1 MNVIQKMLR
10 DYYEIIEY
18 DLKPRPVVMENIEK
32 VINCGDP
39 SYGGAMYI
47 CTHCKNWKFV
57 PFRCHSRFCPTC
69 GNKYAM
75 ERTTSMSFKLVNVNH
90 RHCVFTIDENLRD
103 FFLNDRSLLNC
114 LFHAVNSVISRMFFQ
129 LNKSKNFTPG
139 FIMVLHTFG
148 RDLKWNPHIHCL
160 ISEGGFSD
168 DGFWRHVKYFNYNF
182 LRNAFR
188 TALLNEMETIIGPS
202 FKKVK
207 SRCYREHKQG
217 KKKMFNSTF
226 MQSRIFVTLRTLSNT
241 SGVILAVLS
250 LLHPESTTMMG
261 ILLLSITIAM
271 RIINT

>member
-1 MNVIQKMLR
+1 MVILLLVAPCISAHIVKIGNLS
-10 DYYEIIEY
+10 
-18 DLKPRPVVMENIEK
+18 LSVATVVFVLPVAINI
-32 VINCGDP
+32 
-39 SYGGAMYI
+39 
-47 CTHCKNWKFV
+47 T
-57 PFRCHSRFCPTC
+57 
-69 GNKYAM
+69 M
-75 ERTTSMSFKLVNVNH
+75 ERTTSISFKLVNVNH

-103 FFLNDRSLLNC
+103 SFLNDRSLLNC

-129 LNKSKNFTPG
+129 MNKSKNFTPG
-139 FIMVLHTFG
+139 FIMVLHTSG

-202 FKKVK
+202 FKRVK

-217 KKKMFNSTF
+217 FYVYAKPNLCDPKNVIKYIG
-226 MQSRIFVTLRTLSNT
+226 RYLGRPVIAT
-241 SGVILAVLS
+241 S
-250 LLHPESTTMMG
+250 ESTTMMG

>member
-1 MNVIQKMLR
+1 M
-10 DYYEIIEY
+10 
-18 DLKPRPVVMENIEK
+18 K
-32 VINCGDP
+32 VP
-39 SYGGAMYI
+39 
-47 CTHCKNWKFV
+47 
-57 PFRCHSRFCPTC
+57 
-69 GNKYAM
+69 
-75 ERTTSMSFKLVNVNH
+75 
-90 RHCVFTIDENLRD
+90 RD

-188 TALLNEMETIIGPS
+188 TALLNEMETIMTVPS

-217 KKKMFNSTF
+217 FYVF